1 MKKKIIVISTTILLC
16 LALALSI
23 VACSETGKPFDNKTS
38 SSLKN
43 SANLVAFSA
52 SSSAL
57 ILDEMQDSSSVIA
70 LADNSGAVEGATLS
84 DAEIE
89 EVKAQ
94 LAILENYMGD
104 NAPVVKE
111 GAVSSGDVYYGEYE
125 YVMTIT
131 TKDMHGNDNV
141 YSMYFNQTKV
151 GEKTEYD
158 DDRNAPSG
166 SVDFEFEEEFEINGI
181 LVSGENVYTLDGR
194 KENETE
200 TEDGETET
208 ESSYKLKVKKSESE
222 YIVFEQ
228 SFEEE
233 AGESEQEYSY
243 KVYVDG
249 RCIKEFSLEFENE
262 LNESEIEMT
271 TIEDGNYFTVSY
283 ESEIVNGKE
292 RIKAEVT
299 KDGKIVEVI
308 ITVEGS
314 GTEEDPYR
322 HIYKYGEI
330 EDVDYDD

>member
-23 VACSETGKPFDNKTS
+23 VACSDMGIFNNNTS
-38 SSLKN
+38 GSSQN

-57 ILDEMQDSSSVIA
+57 ILDEMQDSSSAIA
-70 LADNSGAVEGATLS
+70 LADNSGAVSGVLLT

-111 GAVSSGDVYYGEYE
+111 GAVGSGDIYYGEYE

-166 SVDFEFEEEFEINGI
+166 SVDFEFEDEFEINGV

-200 TEDGETET
+200 TEDGKTET

-243 KVYVDG
+243 KIYVDG
-249 RCIKEFSLEFENE
+249 RCVKEFSLEFENE

-271 TIEDGNYFTVSY
+271 TIEDGNFFTVSY

>member
-23 VACSETGKPFDNKTS
+23 VACSDTGIFNNNTS
-38 SSLKN
+38 GSSQN

-57 ILDEMQDSSSVIA
+57 ILDEMQDSSSAIA
-70 LADNSGAVEGATLS
+70 LANNSGAVSGALLT

-104 NAPVVKE
+104 KAPVVKE
-111 GAVSSGDVYYGEYE
+111 GAVGSGDIYYGEYE

-166 SVDFEFEEEFEINGI
+166 SVDFEFEEEFEINGV

-200 TEDGETET
+200 TEDGKTET

-243 KVYVDG
+243 KIYVDG
-249 RCIKEFSLEFENE
+249 RCVKEFSLEFENE

-271 TIEDGNYFTVSY
+271 TIEDGNFFTVSY
-283 ESEIVNGKE
+283 ESEIVNEKE

>member
-1 MKKKIIVISTTILLC
+1 MKRKIIIITTTVLLC
-16 LALALSI
+16 MALALSI
-23 VACSETGKPFDNKTS
+23 AACTDTGKPFDNNNSDNLQT
-38 SSLKN
+38 

-57 ILDEMQDSSSVIA
+57 ILDEMQDSSSTIA
-70 LADNSGAVEGATLS
+70 LANDSGIVEGATLT

-104 NAPVVKE
+104 NAPVVIE
-111 GAVSSGDVYYGEYE
+111 GAVASGDVYFGEYE
-125 YVMTIT
+125 YFMTIT

-141 YSMYFNQTKV
+141 YSMYFNQTKT

-158 DDRNAPSG
+158 DDDRAPSG
-166 SVDFEFEEEFEINGI
+166 SVDFEFEEEFAINGI
-181 LVSGENVYTLDGR
+181 LVSGENVYALEGK
-194 KENETE
+194 KESETE
-200 TEDGETET
+200 TEDGVTET
-208 ESSYKLKVKKSESE
+208 ESSYKLIVKKSERE

-228 SFEEE
+228 SVEEE
-233 AGESEQEYSY
+233 ASESEQEYTY

-249 RCIKEFSLEFENE
+249 RCVKEFSLEFENE

-271 TIEDGNYFTVSY
+271 TIENGNYFTVSY

-299 KDGKIVEVI
+299 KDSKIVEVI

-322 HIYKYGEI
+322 HIYTYGEV